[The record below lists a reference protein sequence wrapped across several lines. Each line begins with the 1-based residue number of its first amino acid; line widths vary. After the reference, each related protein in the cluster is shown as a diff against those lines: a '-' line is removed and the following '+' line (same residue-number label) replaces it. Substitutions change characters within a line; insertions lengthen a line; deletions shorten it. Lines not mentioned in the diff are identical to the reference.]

1 MEEKNF
7 SKNDKNFINEKI
19 FQNDENN
26 YVINSSYN
34 DELIL
39 LNNNDNSHY
48 LNSNASSTNSSQC
61 NHFNNKI
68 FTNDSPSL
76 EGIKTVKNTT
86 ENFKNSSLYNSK
98 NNSFP
103 DHKSCLEH
111 ESNSPEYYHT
121 IINSIINDKDYDMP
135 DSSNNN
141 NTSQSDIKMTE
152 ITSNPLRKRP
162 CSSSIP
168 DFSNTYPNSRFKDN
182 HYNTDKMIASV
193 FMDTPNNYTEAINCP
208 NKSNWINAIKDEL
221 NNLYNNKIMT
231 FVKRIPKN
239 KNLITTKWVF
249 ATKKDANNNIIKY
262 KARLVAR
269 GFKQKYGID
278 YELTYSPALNIDG
291 LKLIFA
297 LSAKFRWN
305 VYQLDIKAAYL
316 NAPLD
321 RDIYTT
327 IPKGDSNFGRGY
339 WKLNKALYGLKQS
352 GRQWNKTITKF
363 LIKQGFK
370 QILSE
375 KCIFKYSIK
384 NKTKCIIGLYVDD
397 MIIAGEDKIIT
408 DIIKKI
414 KNKFKVSNCG
424 PVEYILGIK
433 VEKENNKYIISQKG
447 FIENLLNKFN
457 IKNTRKRNTPCTGD
471 NIKSENK
478 NPFNITTYKSAI
490 GSLIYLS
497 KCTRPDIAFAV
508 NKAARKCE
516 CPTVKM

>member
-1 MEEKNF
+1 
-7 SKNDKNFINEKI
+7 
-19 FQNDENN
+19 
-26 YVINSSYN
+26 
-34 DELIL
+34 
-39 LNNNDNSHY
+39 
-48 LNSNASSTNSSQC
+48 
-61 NHFNNKI
+61 
-68 FTNDSPSL
+68 
-76 EGIKTVKNTT
+76 
-86 ENFKNSSLYNSK
+86 
-98 NNSFP
+98 
-103 DHKSCLEH
+103 
-111 ESNSPEYYHT
+111 
-121 IINSIINDKDYDMP
+121 MP
-135 DSSNNN
+135 DSSNKN
-141 NTSQSDIKMTE
+141 NTSQSDIKMSE

-162 CSSSIP
+162 RSSSIP
-168 DFSNTYPNSRFKDN
+168 DFSNSYPNSLFKDN

-193 FMDTPNNYTEAINCP
+193 FMDTPNNYVEAINCP
-208 NKSNWINAIKDEL
+208 NKSNWINAINDEL

-231 FVKRIPKN
+231 FVKHILKN

-249 ATKKDANNNIIKY
+249 ATKKDANNIIKY

-339 WKLNKALYGLKQS
+339 WKLNKALYGFKQS

-363 LIKQGFK
+363 LTKLGFK

-384 NKTKCIIGLYVDD
+384 NKTKCLIGLYVDD
-397 MIIAGEDKIIT
+397 MIISGEDKIIT
-408 DIIKKI
+408 NIIKKI

-424 PVEYILGIK
+424 PVRIYIR
-433 VEKENNKYIISQKG
+433 NKS
-447 FIENLLNKFN
+447 
-457 IKNTRKRNTPCTGD
+457 RKR
-471 NIKSENK
+471 K
-478 NPFNITTYKSAI
+478 
-490 GSLIYLS
+490 
-497 KCTRPDIAFAV
+497 
-508 NKAARKCE
+508 
-516 CPTVKM
+516 